1 MEHVTGE
8 TSSSDDTDGES
19 DDDDDGETD
28 DGKPKDD
35 PKNHDIKIDG
45 KSAKDDPSIVIKK
58 VFEGGSS
65 AEDYSDVDGD
75 GKGAP
80 KPAEKNPA
88 KTEKEN
94 ADKIQATLGSAPAK
108 KLSEA
113 RNKKVGT
120 ATYDRSKFIDIID
133 L

>member
-8 TSSSDDTDGES
+8 PSSSDDTDDES
-19 DDDDDGETD
+19 DDGDDKAD

-35 PKNHDIKIDG
+35 PKNQDIKIDG

-88 KTEKEN
+88 KDEKEN
-94 ADKIQATLGSAPAK
+94 ADKIKTTLGSTPAK

-113 RNKKVGT
+113 RKKKVGT